1 MNRRLNMVQ
10 VCFTDAWGGLEMSA
24 RDYTRYFLERGHQSF
39 CLCRKGSK
47 LHEMLERDGLPLHA
61 VDFISR
67 YSPLAIIKIRK
78 FLQKKQIDIV
88 HLHTPRDLWM
98 ITPATVGLSGLR
110 IFATSRMLFT
120 RTSKRDLLHRMVY
133 SKLDWM
139 INTTAV
145 SQTHMQANL
154 PISPDRHIV
163 IPNPVDLSRFQ
174 PELYDRELY
183 RNEWGVDEKTVLLG
197 LVGRIDPTKG
207 QKETIAAL
215 PAILARNPDL
225 KLVIIGEITVG
236 HKSDFLQELKSL
248 VKQLGVEQSVIWAG
262 FKSDVPA
269 VLRALDIFIMPS
281 YKESFGK
288 VLIEA
293 MAMKIPVISTN
304 KGGPPEILSQ
314 GECGLLVPPCESA
327 PIAEAVLQY
336 LENDQLRRDMID
348 KGRRKVEDYYSLTS
362 VLERLEKLYYET
374 LTPTQG

>member
-1 MNRRLNMVQ
+1 MVQ

-24 RDYTRYFLERGHQSF
+24 RDYTRYFLERGHNSH
-39 CLCRKGSK
+39 CLCKHGSR
-47 LHEMLERDGLPLHA
+47 LHEMLIKEGLPHFAL
-61 VDFISR
+61 DFFSR
-67 YSPLAIIKIRK
+67 YSPLAIVKIRK
-78 FLQKKQIDIV
+78 FLQKNQIDIV

-98 ITPATVGLSGLR
+98 ITPATIGLTNLK

-120 RTSKRDLLHRMVY
+120 RTQKRDFLHRLVY

-163 IPNPVDLSRFQ
+163 IPNPVDLSKFRS
-174 PELYDRELY
+174 ELYDREFY
-183 RNEWGVDEKTVLLG
+183 RKEWGAGAKTVLLG

-207 QKETIAAL
+207 QKETITAL
-215 PAILARNPDL
+215 PEILARFPDF
-225 KLVIIGEITVG
+225 KLIIIGEITAG
-236 HKSDFLQELKSL
+236 HSDEFLKELKEL
-248 VKQLGVEQSVIWAG
+248 VRSLGVEQNIIWAG
-262 FKSDVPA
+262 FKTDVPT

-293 MAMKIPVISTN
+293 MAMGIPVISTD

-314 GECGLLVPPCESA
+314 GECGLLVPPAEA
-327 PIAEAVLQY
+327 KPIAEAILKY
-336 LENDQLRRDMID
+336 LDSEALRQQMIE
-348 KGRRKVEDYYSLTS
+348 KGRRKVEDFYSLTS
-362 VLERLEKLYYET
+362 VLDRLERLYNQT
-374 LTPTQG
+374 LGQPES

>member
-1 MNRRLNMVQ
+1 MY
-10 VCFTDAWGGLEMSA
+10 G
-24 RDYTRYFLERGHQSF
+24 
-39 CLCRKGSK
+39 
-47 LHEMLERDGLPLHA
+47 
-61 VDFISR
+61 
-67 YSPLAIIKIRK
+67 
-78 FLQKKQIDIV
+78 
-88 HLHTPRDLWM
+88 
-98 ITPATVGLSGLR
+98 
-110 IFATSRMLFT
+110 
-120 RTSKRDLLHRMVY
+120 
-133 SKLDWM
+133 
-139 INTTAV
+139 
-145 SQTHMQANL
+145 
-154 PISPDRHIV
+154 
-163 IPNPVDLSRFQ
+163 
-174 PELYDRELY
+174 
-183 RNEWGVDEKTVLLG
+183 
-197 LVGRIDPTKG
+197 
-207 QKETIAAL
+207 AL